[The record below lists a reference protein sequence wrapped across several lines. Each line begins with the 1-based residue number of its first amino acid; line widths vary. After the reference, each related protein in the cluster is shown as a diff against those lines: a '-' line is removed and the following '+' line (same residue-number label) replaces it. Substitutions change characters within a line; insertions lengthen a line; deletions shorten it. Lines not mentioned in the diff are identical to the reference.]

1 MTFLCQFNLK
11 LIIIDIMNKNLQT
24 VFSYHEETKH
34 AHQKYARS
42 LGYMDWANQPN
53 PYRTYQGAL
62 HVELPLTFENTT
74 PPYHM
79 IFGDH
84 IPSAPLLLESISQLL
99 QFSMG
104 ISAMKSDGANEW
116 ALRCNASSGNL
127 HPSETYLILPPT
139 TNINTKTTVSHY
151 APKNHSLEILNEFGS
166 KIWETLPKG
175 SFFVAL
181 SSIVYRE
188 VWKYGER
195 AFRYVNLDAG
205 HALRSVQVSA
215 KTLGWK
221 CRYLSEIS
229 DETLEKLLGFE
240 QKERFGESEIPD
252 MLLLVTPNECIK
264 EVDIFKL
271 MPNKFDSIALNI
283 AQEYQ
288 NWQLIDDIEKATF
301 TCKGNI
307 YQKSQQNGIKR
318 EPTKESKNVILKR
331 RSAQMMNEDD
341 NSISSTKFRAFLE
354 STKESFSGF
363 ENLVNLVIFVHNVE
377 KLKSGLYIFIRAKKY
392 LADLKSSLHEN
403 FLWEE
408 VSEDLYALSY
418 GDFKATA
425 QNISCNQG
433 IASDGAF
440 SLGMLCPFAD
450 EIFKHGAHRYKELY
464 WECGAI
470 GQQLYLEATAVDFQA
485 TGIGC
490 YLDNVFHT
498 LLGLKSNKFQS
509 LYHFTIGKA
518 LVDERVLTKELY
530 RNRL

>member
-1 MTFLCQFNLK
+1 M
-11 LIIIDIMNKNLQT
+11 IIINIMNKNLQT

-34 AHQKYARS
+34 AHHKYARS

-53 PYRTYQGAL
+53 PYRSYKGAL
-62 HVELPLTFENTT
+62 HVKLPITLQNPT

-79 IFGDH
+79 IFGDE
-84 IPSAPLLLESISQLL
+84 IPFAPLLPQSISQLL

-104 ISAMKSDGANEW
+104 ISAMKSDGVNEW

-127 HPSETYLILPPT
+127 HPSESYLILPPVED
-139 TNINTKTTVSHY
+139 INTNTTISHY
-151 APKNHSLEILNEFGS
+151 APKNHALEILNEFDS
-166 KIWETLPKG
+166 DIWGALPEG

-181 SSIVYRE
+181 SSITYRE

-205 HALRSVQVSA
+205 HALRSIQMSA
-215 KTLGWK
+215 KMLGWK
-221 CRYLSEIS
+221 CRYISEIS
-229 DETLEKLLGFE
+229 DEELAKLLGLE
-240 QKERFGESEIPD
+240 QKERFGENELPD
-252 MLLLVTPNECIK
+252 MLLLITSEEYNNAI
-264 EVDIFKL
+264 DITKL
-271 MPNKFDSIALNI
+271 NPNKFESIAHNI
-283 AQEYQ
+283 ADQYQ
-288 NWQLIDDIEKATF
+288 NWELIDDIEKATF
-301 TCKGNI
+301 TCKGNV
-307 YQKSQQNGIKR
+307 YQKTAQIATSR
-318 EPTKESKNVILKR
+318 EPTKESKNIILKR
-331 RSAQMMNEDD
+331 RSAQMMDESD
-341 NSISSTKFRAFLE
+341 NHISFEKFKTVLK

-377 KLKSGLYIFIRAKKY
+377 GLKSGLYIFIRAKKY
-392 LADLKSSLHEN
+392 LIDLKSSLRED

-408 VSEDLYALSY
+408 ASEDLYALTY
-418 GDFKATA
+418 GDFRVMA
-425 QNISCNQG
+425 QKISCNQN

-440 SLGMLCPFAD
+440 SLGMLSPFAD
-450 EIFKHGAHRYKELY
+450 EIIEHGAHRYKELY

-470 GQQLYLEATAVDFQA
+470 GQQLYLEATAVDYQA

-490 YLDNVFHT
+490 YLDDIFHD

-518 LVDERVLTKELY
+518 LVDKRVLTKELY